1 MNVFFVCGAPK
12 SGTTWL
18 QRIFDAHP
26 GVCCS
31 GEGHFISRFSAP
43 MSKVVN
49 AYNRGLAL
57 ESAQVYEGRPYY
69 ADIDQAEFDD
79 MVRAFVLKRLGARA
93 DAQTRWIGD
102 KTPDYTRYLPQ
113 LHRLFPTAKIIHIVR
128 DPRDVAVSRMAHSQR
143 AGLVE
148 AFTPGTEQH
157 RRTVEGAVKLW
168 IEAVAMVD
176 AFAKDHPTLVH
187 EVRYRDMHDDP
198 IGETERL
205 FRFLGAPVDPVL
217 IQGIVAAT
225 SFEAMAGRKPGEEDP
240 SSFLRKG
247 VVGDWKT
254 RLDAE
259 SARLISDSCGEL
271 MRRKRLAA

>member
-1 MNVFFVCGAPK
+1 VNIFFVCGAPK

-26 GVCCS
+26 EVCCS

-49 AYNRGLAL
+49 TYNRRLSL
-57 ESAQVYEGRPYY
+57 EAEQVYEGRPYY

-79 MVRAFVLKRLGARA
+79 MVRAFVLKRLTARA

-102 KTPDYTRYLPQ
+102 KTPNYTHYLPQ
-113 LHRLFPTAKIIHIVR
+113 LHRLFPQGKIIHIVR

-143 AGLVE
+143 AGVAE

-157 RRTVEGAVKLW
+157 RLTVEGAVKLW
-168 IEAVAMVD
+168 MEAVAMVD
-176 AFAKDHPTLVH
+176 AFAQTHPTLVH
-187 EVRYRDMHDDP
+187 EVRYRELHDDP

-205 FRFLGAPVDPVL
+205 FRFLGAPVEPVL
-217 IQGIVAAT
+217 IQGIAAAT
-225 SFEAMAGRKPGEEDP
+225 SFEAMAGRKPGVEDP

-247 VVGDWKT
+247 IVGDWKT

-259 SARLISDSCGEL
+259 SARRISESCGEL
-271 MRRKRLAA
+271 MRQKRVPA